1 LAGFA
6 CVFKSSAYAER
17 GFYTLA
23 AKCDSALNM
32 ASNRTDSSRSS
43 GAAFA
48 AKIDQDKAGRGK
60 ARSLRPLAKL
70 WPFISRY
77 PGQLI
82 AFLIFLALSALGS
95 LSLSWL
101 GKIIVDCGFGDGN
114 AAIAI
119 CTTIGG
125 ENGDSPTPYFLF
137 AGVIAVFF
145 ALAGALR
152 FFFITRLGQ
161 RIIADIRK
169 AVFDRLTLLSP
180 MYFERVRTGEV
191 LSRLTTDTTLVETV
205 ITGSVS
211 FALRSIATIT
221 GAIIWMFFISWKLA
235 FMVLAIAPAMI
246 LPLVFMGPKI
256 KRYSR
261 DGQDRLADA
270 SARAGEALSEIQTV
284 QAYTQESGERQK
296 FSEDIEASYG
306 AQLKRII
313 IQSALTALM
322 FVIAFTGIIIIFNF
336 GAGYVR
342 DGSMTGG
349 DIAQFVVLAF
359 LVIGGASSLTET
371 FTNLLRA
378 AGASDRLVEILEEIP
393 TITAPENPVTLTSVQ
408 GEIEFQSVNFAYPTR
423 HDIAALTDISVS
435 ISHGE
440 TVALVGPSGAG
451 KSTVFQLLLR
461 FYDIQSGAITLD
473 GTDIRDLDPEIFR
486 SYIAVVQQSA
496 PLFSGTPAAN
506 IGYGKT
512 NATKAEIIAAAKAAY
527 AHSFIMALPEGYDTD
542 LGEQGATLSGGQRQR
557 LAIARAILRD
567 APILL
572 LDEATSALD
581 SESEQAVQKAFEQ
594 ASQNRTTLVIAH
606 RLSTVLKADRI
617 IVLDDG
623 KIVET
628 GTHADLVKK
637 GGLYARLAKIQFE
650 QGSRLT
656 S

>member
-1 LAGFA
+1 
-6 CVFKSSAYAER
+6 
-17 GFYTLA
+17 
-23 AKCDSALNM
+23 M
-32 ASNRTDSSRSS
+32 ASNTSDSSRSA

-48 AKIDQDKAGRGK
+48 AKIDQDKAGRSK

-82 AFLIFLALSALGS
+82 AFLIFLTLSALGS
-95 LSLSWL
+95 LTMPWIV
-101 GKIIVDCGFGDGN
+101 KIIIDCGFGAGN
-114 AAIAI
+114 TEVAI
-119 CTTIGG
+119 CASIG
-125 ENGDSPTPYFLF
+125 DPSSTSLTPYFLL
-137 AGVIAVFF
+137 AGVFSILF
-145 ALAGALR
+145 AFTGALR

-161 RIIADIRK
+161 RVIADIRK

-180 MYFERVRTGEV
+180 AYFERIRTGEV

-211 FALRSIATIT
+211 FALRSMATII
-221 GAIIWMFFISWKLA
+221 GAIFMMFFLSWKLA

-246 LPLVFMGPKI
+246 LPLVLTGKKI

-270 SARAGEALSEIQTV
+270 SARAGEALGGIQTV
-284 QAYTQESGERQK
+284 QAYTQEAGERHR
-296 FSEDIEASYG
+296 FGEDIEASYT
-306 AQLKRII
+306 AQRKRII

-322 FVIAFTGIIIIFNF
+322 FIIAFGGIIIIFYF
-336 GAGYVR
+336 GAGFVQS
-342 DGSMTGG
+342 GEMTGG
-349 DIAQFVVLAF
+349 DITAFSFLAF
-359 LVIGGASSLTET
+359 LAIGGASSLTET

-378 AGASDRLVEILEEIP
+378 AGAADRLVEILDETPI
-393 TITAPENPVTLTSVQ
+393 ITAPQNPVTLSSIE
-408 GEIEFQSVNFAYPTR
+408 GEISFNAVNFSYPTR
-423 HDIAALTDISVS
+423 QERAALTDVSLTISP
-435 ISHGE
+435 GE

-461 FYDIQSGAITLD
+461 FYDIQDGLISLD
-473 GTDIRDLDPEIFR
+473 GTDIRDLEPEVLR
-486 SYIAVVQQSA
+486 SHIAVVQQSA
-496 PLFSGTPAAN
+496 PLFSGSPSEN

-512 NATKAEIIAAAKAAY
+512 KASQEDIIAAAKAAY
-527 AHSFIMALPEGYDTD
+527 AHDFIMALPNGYDTD

-617 IVLDDG
+617 VVLDNG
-623 KIVET
+623 RIVET
-628 GTHADLVKK
+628 GTHAELVQKN
-637 GGLYARLAKIQFE
+637 GLYARLAKIQFE
-650 QGSRLT
+650 QGSSLT

>member
-1 LAGFA
+1 
-6 CVFKSSAYAER
+6 
-17 GFYTLA
+17 
-23 AKCDSALNM
+23 M
-32 ASNRTDSSRSS
+32 ASNTTDSSRSS

-70 WPFISRY
+70 WPFIRRY

-82 AFLIFLALSALGS
+82 AFLVFLTLSALGS
-95 LSLSWL
+95 LTMPWIV
-101 GKIIVDCGFGDGN
+101 KIIIDCGFGAGETEV
-114 AAIAI
+114 AVCAS
-119 CTTIGG
+119 IGAEG
-125 ENGDSPTPYFLF
+125 SASLTPYFVLAGVFSVLF
-137 AGVIAVFF
+137 AI
-145 ALAGALR
+145 AGALR

-161 RIIADIRK
+161 RVIADIRK
-169 AVFDRLTLLSP
+169 AVFDRLTILSP
-180 MYFERVRTGEV
+180 AYFERVRTGEV

-211 FALRSIATIT
+211 FALRSMATII
-221 GAIIWMFFISWKLA
+221 GAIFMMFFLSWKLA

-246 LPLVFMGPKI
+246 LPLILTGKKI

-270 SARAGEALSEIQTV
+270 SARAGEALGGIQTV
-284 QAYTQESGERQK
+284 QAYTQEAGERRR
-296 FSEDIEASYG
+296 FGEDIEASYT
-306 AQLKRII
+306 AQRKRII

-322 FVIAFTGIIIIFNF
+322 FIIAFGGIIIIFYF
-336 GAGYVR
+336 GAGFVR
-342 DGSMTGG
+342 SGEMTGG
-349 DIAQFVVLAF
+349 DITAFSFLAF
-359 LVIGGASSLTET
+359 LAIGGASSLTET

-378 AGASDRLVEILEEIP
+378 AGASDRLVEILDETPI
-393 TITAPENPVTLTSVQ
+393 ITAPETPVTLSFVR
-408 GEIEFQSVNFAYPTR
+408 GEIEFQSGNFAYPTR
-423 HDIAALTDISVS
+423 QDIAALADISVS
-435 ISHGE
+435 ISPGE

-461 FYDIQSGAITLD
+461 FYDIQGGVITLD
-473 GTDIRDLDPEIFR
+473 GADIRKLDPEILR
-486 SYIAVVQQSA
+486 SHIAVVQQSA
-496 PLFSGTPAAN
+496 PLFSGTPGDN
-506 IGYGKT
+506 IAFGKAE
-512 NATKAEIIAAAKAAY
+512 ATQTEIIAAAKAAY
-527 AHSFIMALPEGYDTD
+527 AHDFIMALPDGYDTD

-581 SESEQAVQKAFEQ
+581 SESEQAVQKAFEK

-606 RLSTVLKADRI
+606 RLSTVLSADRI
-617 IVLDDG
+617 IVLDDRQ
-623 KIVET
+623 IVET
-628 GTHADLVKK
+628 GTHADLVKE

>member
-1 LAGFA
+1 
-6 CVFKSSAYAER
+6 
-17 GFYTLA
+17 
-23 AKCDSALNM
+23 M

-48 AKIDQDKAGRGK
+48 AKIDQDKAGRSKG
-60 ARSLRPLAKL
+60 RSLRPLAKL
-70 WPFISRY
+70 WPFIGRY

-95 LSLSWL
+95 LTMPWI
-101 GKIIVDCGFGDGN
+101 GKVIIDCGFGDGDT
-114 AAIAI
+114 AIAI
-119 CTTIGG
+119 CESIGSP
-125 ENGDSPTPYFLF
+125 ENKSLTPYFLLAGIF
-137 AGVIAVFF
+137 AILFSI
-145 ALAGALR
+145 AGALR

-161 RIIADIRK
+161 RVIADIRK

-180 MYFERVRTGEV
+180 AYFERVRTGEV

-211 FALRSIATIT
+211 FALRSMATII
-221 GAIIWMFFISWKLA
+221 GAIIMMFFLSWKLA

-246 LPLVFMGPKI
+246 LPLVLTGKKI

-270 SARAGEALSEIQTV
+270 SARAGEALGGIQTV
-284 QAYTQESGERQK
+284 QAYTQEANERQR
-296 FSEDIEASYG
+296 FGEDIEASYT
-306 AQLKRII
+306 AQRKRII
-313 IQSALTALM
+313 IQSSLTALM
-322 FVIAFTGIIIIFNF
+322 FTIALTGIIGIFNY
-336 GAGYVR
+336 GAWSVKNGT
-342 DGSMTGG
+342 MTGG
-349 DIAQFVVLAF
+349 DIGAFVLLAF
-359 LVIGGASSLTET
+359 LAIGGASSLTET

-378 AGASDRLVEILEEIP
+378 AGAADRLVEILDETPIINP
-393 TITAPENPVTLTSVQ
+393 PANPVSLTTIN
-408 GEIEFQSVNFAYPTR
+408 GEVEFKSVNFAYPTR
-423 HDIAALTDISVS
+423 QDRAALTEVSLS
-435 ISHGE
+435 ISSGE

-461 FYDIQSGAITLD
+461 FYDLQTGTITLD
-473 GTDIRDLDPEIFR
+473 GTDIRNLDPEALR
-486 SYIAVVQQSA
+486 SHIAVVQQSA
-496 PLFSGTPAAN
+496 PLFSGTPAEN
-506 IGYGKT
+506 IGYGKA
-512 NATKAEIIAAAKAAY
+512 NATQNEIVLAAQAAY
-527 AHSFIMALPEGYDTD
+527 AHDFIMALPDGYDTD

-557 LAIARAILRD
+557 LAIARAILRN

-594 ASQNRTTLVIAH
+594 ASKNRTTLVIAH

-623 KIVET
+623 RIVET
-628 GTHADLVKK
+628 GTHAELVKQN
-637 GGLYARLAKIQFE
+637 GLYARLAKIQFE
-650 QGSRLT
+650 QGASLT

>member
-1 LAGFA
+1 
-6 CVFKSSAYAER
+6 
-17 GFYTLA
+17 
-23 AKCDSALNM
+23 M

-70 WPFISRY
+70 WPFISGY

-82 AFLIFLALSALGS
+82 AFLIFLTLSALGS
-95 LSLSWL
+95 LTMPWIV
-101 GKIIVDCGFGDGN
+101 KIIIDCGFGAGDTEVE
-114 AAIAI
+114 I
-119 CTTIGG
+119 CASIGSQG
-125 ENGDSPTPYFLF
+125 SASLMPYFVL
-137 AGVIAVFF
+137 AGIFSILF

-161 RIIADIRK
+161 RVIADIRK

-180 MYFERVRTGEV
+180 AYFERVRTGEV

-211 FALRSIATIT
+211 FALRSMATII
-221 GAIIWMFFISWKLA
+221 GAIFMMFFLSWKLA
-235 FMVLAIAPAMI
+235 FMVLLIAPAMI
-246 LPLVFMGPKI
+246 LPLILTGKKI

-270 SARAGEALSEIQTV
+270 SARAGEALGGIQTV
-284 QAYTQESGERQK
+284 QAYTQEAGERLR
-296 FSEDIEASYG
+296 FGGDIEASYT
-306 AQLKRII
+306 AQRKRII

-322 FVIAFTGIIIIFNF
+322 FIIAFGGIIIIFYF
-336 GAGYVR
+336 GAGFVR
-342 DGSMTGG
+342 SGEMTGG
-349 DIAQFVVLAF
+349 DITAFSFLAF
-359 LVIGGASSLTET
+359 LAIGGASSLTET

-378 AGASDRLVEILEEIP
+378 AGASDRLVEILDELPI
-393 TITAPENPVTLTSVQ
+393 ITAPNNPVALTSVR
-408 GEIEFQSVNFAYPTR
+408 GEIDFQSVNFAYPTR
-423 HDIAALTDISVS
+423 QERAALTDISVS
-435 ISHGE
+435 VSPGE

-461 FYDIQSGAITLD
+461 FYDIQGGVIKLD
-473 GTDIRDLDPEIFR
+473 GTDIRELAPEALR
-486 SYIAVVQQSA
+486 SHIAVVQQSA
-496 PLFSGTPAAN
+496 PLFSGTPADN
-506 IGYGKT
+506 IGYGKS
-512 NATKAEIIAAAKAAY
+512 NATQDDIIAAAKAAY
-527 AHSFIMALPEGYDTD
+527 AHDFIMALPDGYDTD

-623 KIVET
+623 RIVEI
-628 GTHADLVKK
+628 GSHADLVKK

-650 QGSRLT
+650 QGSGLA

>member
-1 LAGFA
+1 M
-6 CVFKSSAYAER
+6 V
-17 GFYTLA
+17 
-23 AKCDSALNM
+23 
-32 ASNRTDSSRSS
+32 SNGTDSSRSS

-70 WPFISRY
+70 WPFIRRY

-82 AFLIFLALSALGS
+82 AFLIFLTLSALGS
-95 LSLSWL
+95 LTMPWIV
-101 GKIIVDCGFGDGN
+101 KIIIDCGFGAGETEVG
-114 AAIAI
+114 I
-119 CTTIGG
+119 CASIGAEG
-125 ENGDSPTPYFLF
+125 SASLTPVFVLAGVFSVLF
-137 AGVIAVFF
+137 AI
-145 ALAGALR
+145 AGALR

-161 RIIADIRK
+161 RVIADIRK

-180 MYFERVRTGEV
+180 AYFERVRTGEV

-211 FALRSIATIT
+211 FALRSMATII
-221 GAIIWMFFISWKLA
+221 GAIFMMFFLSWKLA
-235 FMVLAIAPAMI
+235 LMVLAIAPAMI
-246 LPLVFMGPKI
+246 LPLIIIGPKI

-270 SARAGEALSEIQTV
+270 SARAGEALGGIQTV
-284 QAYTQESGERQK
+284 QAYTQEAGERHR
-296 FSEDIEASYG
+296 FGEDIEASYT
-306 AQLKRII
+306 AQRKRII

-322 FVIAFTGIIIIFNF
+322 FIIAFGGIIIIFYF
-336 GAGYVR
+336 GAGFLR
-342 DGSMTGG
+342 SGEMTSG
-349 DIAQFVVLAF
+349 DITAFSFLAF
-359 LVIGGASSLTET
+359 LAIGGASSLTET

-378 AGASDRLVEILEEIP
+378 AGASDRLVEILDETPI
-393 TITAPENPVTLTSVQ
+393 ITAPQNPVTLTSVR

-423 HDIAALTDISVS
+423 QDIAALTDISVS
-435 ISHGE
+435 ISPGE

-461 FYDIQSGAITLD
+461 FYDIQGGVITLD
-473 GTDIRDLDPEIFR
+473 GTDIRDLDPETLR
-486 SYIAVVQQSA
+486 SHIAVVQQSA
-496 PLFSGTPAAN
+496 PLFSGTPGEN
-506 IGYGKT
+506 IGYGKPG
-512 NATKAEIIAAAKAAY
+512 ATQAEIIAAARAAY
-527 AHSFIMALPEGYDTD
+527 AHDFITALPDGYDTD

-606 RLSTVLKADRI
+606 RLSTVLSADRI

-623 KIVET
+623 RIVET
-628 GTHADLVKK
+628 GTHDDLVKK